1 MKCLSALVAS
11 AFVAGVAL
19 AADVEIAGMKSKTPD
34 TWKEE
39 TPSSSM
45 RLTQFKVPKAEG
57 DTEDAELVIF
67 YFKGGSGTPEQNL
80 QRQRAK
86 FKPPAGKDKVEEKLD
101 KIKVGTHEAPYQ
113 DLTGTILQKKR
124 PFDPAD
130 KGVEKGNY
138 RQLYVIL
145 VTDKG
150 DFYPTLVGPAKTV
163 EKHKKDFEDWLKN
176 FK

>member
-1 MKCLSALVAS
+1 MKCLSALVAA
-11 AFVAGVAL
+11 AFCAGAAL
-19 AADVEIAGMKSKTPD
+19 AADVEIAGMKSKTPAG
-34 TWKEE
+34 WKEE

-45 RLTQFKVPKAEG
+45 RLTQFKLPKAEG
-57 DTEDAELVIF
+57 DAEDAELIVF
-67 YFKGGSGTPEQNL
+67 YFKGGSGSADDNL
-80 QRQRAK
+80 KRQLAK
-86 FKPPAGKDKVEEKLD
+86 FRPAEGKDKVEAKVE
-101 KIKVGTHEAPYQ
+101 KIKVGSVEAPYQ
-113 DLTGTILQKKR
+113 DITGTFLQKKR

-130 KGVEKGNY
+130 KGVEKANY